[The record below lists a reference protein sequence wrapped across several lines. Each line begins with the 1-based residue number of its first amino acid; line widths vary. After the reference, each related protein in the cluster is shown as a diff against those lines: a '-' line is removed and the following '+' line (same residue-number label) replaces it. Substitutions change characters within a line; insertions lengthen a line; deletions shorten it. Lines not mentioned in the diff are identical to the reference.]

1 MKKMRNFLTL
11 AAAAALTGI
20 LLTGALQK
28 QMKQLPQRLRLLHRQ
43 KLLPLPKK
51 LLKMPLPAKLTQKQL
66 TVLLLPVKRSP
77 L

>member
-11 AAAAALTGI
+11 AVAAALTGI

-66 TVLLLPVKRSP
+66 TVLLLPVKRS
-77 L
+77 LL